1 MALAGL
7 FSLAAAAPV
16 DPPSPSTSF
25 RIEQV
30 QGATVLKA
38 GPVAMQKAYQ
48 KYNMQVPTNIA
59 AAAAAV
65 SGTVAANP
73 EQYDAEYLCPVTVG
87 GTTLNLNF
95 DTGSA
100 DLWVF
105 SDKLP
110 TSQRGQHGI
119 YKTSSGM
126 CHHGHASDS
135 RLTL

>member
-1 MALAGL
+1 
-7 FSLAAAAPV
+7 
-16 DPPSPSTSF
+16 
-25 RIEQV
+25 
-30 QGATVLKA
+30 
-38 GPVAMQKAYQ
+38 MQNAYQ
-48 KYNMQVPTNIA
+48 KYNAQVPTNVA

-87 GTTLNLNF
+87 GNTLNLNF

-110 TSQRGQHGI
+110 SSERGQHGI
-119 YKTSSGM
+119 YKTSSGTLSFS
-126 CHHGHASDS
+126 CG
-135 RLTL
+135 RLIKQCA

>member
-1 MALAGL
+1 
-7 FSLAAAAPV
+7 
-16 DPPSPSTSF
+16 
-25 RIEQV
+25 
-30 QGATVLKA
+30 
-38 GPVAMQKAYQ
+38 MQKAYQ
-48 KYNMQVPTNIA
+48 KYNVQVPTNIA

-73 EQYDAEYLCPVTVG
+73 EQYDAEYLRPVTVG

-95 DTGSA
+95 DTRSA

-105 SDKLP
+105 SDQLP
-110 TSQRGQHGI
+110 TGQRGQHGI

-126 CHHGHASDS
+126 CHHEHVSNS